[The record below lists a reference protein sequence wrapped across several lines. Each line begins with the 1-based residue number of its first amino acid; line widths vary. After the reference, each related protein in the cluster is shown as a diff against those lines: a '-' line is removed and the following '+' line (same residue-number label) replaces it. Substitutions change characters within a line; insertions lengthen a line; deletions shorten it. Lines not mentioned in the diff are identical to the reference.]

1 MVVLTVRLVDLLQ
14 TISYYLCSRGIDC
27 VQKCKNIGS
36 VTSVENFSM
45 NSEIL
50 T

>member
-1 MVVLTVRLVDLLQ
+1 MRLVDLLH
-14 TISYYLCSRGIDC
+14 TISYYLYSRGIDF
-27 VQKCKNIGS
+27 VQKCNNIGS